1 MRKVKSLLIVIF
13 IVLLVFAGGYFG
25 KVEAKIT
32 YELLSRADYLTIDRL
47 LDLVQMQILQ
57 SQVLY
62 LLLREGKQEKPVT
75 FNPILY
81 YDRKSKLITVTIFV
95 DEEKFR
101 GLAENERK
109 IELNDSIETMSR
121 MIKTLVGGFE
131 KEKDLRV
138 EFISFHKKTKLG
150 EFANGYLWMLL
161 K

>member
-32 YELLSRADYLTIDRL
+32 YELLSRADYLTIDRQ
-47 LDLVQMQILQ
+47 LDLVQIQILQ
-57 SQVLY
+57 LQMLY
-62 LLLREGKQEKPVT
+62 LLLREGKQEKPIT

-81 YDRKSKLITVTIFV
+81 YDRNRKLITVTIFV

-101 GLAENERK
+101 ALAENERK
-109 IELNDSIETMSR
+109 IELNDSIEMISK
-121 MIKTLVGGFE
+121 MIKGMVDGFE
-131 KEKDLRV
+131 TEKDLRV
-138 EFISFHKKTKLG
+138 EFISFKKQTKLG
-150 EFANGYLWMLL
+150 EFYNGNLWLLL

>member
-81 YDRKSKLITVTIFV
+81 YDRNEKLIKVAIFV
-95 DEEKFR
+95 DEEKFQAL
-101 GLAENERK
+101 GESERK
-109 IELNDSIETMSR
+109 VELNDSVE
-121 MIKTLVGGFE
+121 MISKMINAMVDGFE
-131 KEKDLRV
+131 KEKDLRM
-138 EFISFHKKTKLG
+138 EFISFKKKTKLG
-150 EFANGYLWMLL
+150 EFFNGNLWMLL